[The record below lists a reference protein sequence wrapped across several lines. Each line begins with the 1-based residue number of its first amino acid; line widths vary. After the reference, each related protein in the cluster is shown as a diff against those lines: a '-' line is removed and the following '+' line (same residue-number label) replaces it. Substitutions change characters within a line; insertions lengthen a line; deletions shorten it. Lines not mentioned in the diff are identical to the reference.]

1 MRFLRGRRSAD
12 TVEWIVGLILVVSV
26 VGSMIYTIANSSKVQ
41 GSLTNSWIDGIPAPT
56 TP

>member
-1 MRFLRGRRSAD
+1 MRFLQGTHGGD

-26 VGSMIYTIANSSKVQ
+26 VGSMIYTIASSSQTQ
-41 GSLTNSWIDGIPAPT
+41 GGLTNGWMAGIPAPT

>member
-1 MRFLRGRRSAD
+1 MRFLRGKQAGD

-41 GSLTNSWIDGIPAPT
+41 GGLTNGWIGGIPAPT

>member
-1 MRFLRGRRSAD
+1 MRFLTGTRAGD

-41 GSLTNSWIDGIPAPT
+41 GGLTNGWIAGIPAPT

>member
-1 MRFLRGRRSAD
+1 MRFLRGTHSGD

-26 VGSMIYTIANSSKVQ
+26 VGSMIYTIANSSRMQ
-41 GSLTNSWIDGIPAPT
+41 GSLTNGWISGIPAPT

>member
-1 MRFLRGRRSAD
+1 MHFLKAKRSGD

-26 VGSMIYTIANSSKVQ
+26 VGSMIYAIANASKVQ
-41 GSLTNSWIDGIPAPT
+41 GGLTHGWIAGLPAPT

>member
-1 MRFLRGRRSAD
+1 MRFLRGTRSGD

-26 VGSMIYTIANSSKVQ
+26 VGSMIYTIANSSKTQ
-41 GSLTNSWIDGIPAPT
+41 GSLTNGWIVGIPAPT